1 MTAATLSYAR
11 STGRPRRLVLDAWVI
26 GTVAALL
33 LVGLVMVASA
43 SIGIAERET
52 GAAFFYFERQLM
64 FVGMGLVAAML
75 ALAIPTVL

>member
-33 LVGLVMVASA
+33 LVGLGDGRVRVDRRRRAARPARVSSISSA
-43 SIGIAERET
+43 S
-52 GAAFFYFERQLM
+52 
-64 FVGMGLVAAML
+64 
-75 ALAIPTVL
+75 